1 MLSNLATMGTYK
13 RLPREVAKR
22 TGVNRV
28 PTWLDHAY
36 HWVESNWKQAMTGIV
51 LLAVIV
57 AGVLVAASY
66 FRNSDDK
73 AKDML
78 FLAQKAAGQGLNAV
92 PDFEKLISEYPDS
105 VSAQIA
111 RLELGNIFL
120 ARNDLAKAQEFIAP
134 VTKVKSPIFRV
145 IGLNNLAAVKLSGGD
160 AKGAAETYMQ
170 AYNDGKNPAK
180 GMSYFNAALA
190 YKKAGDGETAR
201 KIFEE
206 LSKEATEFST
216 PELREQS
223 KEQLIWMAVK

>member
-13 RLPREVAKR
+13 RLPREGTKR
-22 TGVNRV
+22 TVVNRV

-36 HWVESNWKQAMTGIV
+36 HWFEFNWKHAMTGIV
-51 LLAVIV
+51 LLAVVV
-57 AGVLVAASY
+57 AGVLVAVSY
-66 FRNSDDK
+66 FKNTDDK

-78 FLAQKAAGQGLNAV
+78 FMAQKAAGQGQDAV
-92 PDFEKLISEYPDS
+92 PAFEKVIKEYPGS

-111 RLELGNIFL
+111 RLELGNIFFM
-120 ARNDLAKAQEFIAP
+120 RNDPVKAQEFIAP
-134 VTKVKSPIFRV
+134 VAKAKNPIFRV
-145 IGLNNLAAVKLSGGD
+145 IGLNNLAAAKLSSGE
-160 AKGAAETYMQ
+160 AKGAAEIYMQ
-170 AYNDGKNPAK
+170 AYNDSKNPAK
-180 GMSYFNAALA
+180 GMSYFNAALT
-190 YKKAGDGETAR
+190 YKKAGDNENAR